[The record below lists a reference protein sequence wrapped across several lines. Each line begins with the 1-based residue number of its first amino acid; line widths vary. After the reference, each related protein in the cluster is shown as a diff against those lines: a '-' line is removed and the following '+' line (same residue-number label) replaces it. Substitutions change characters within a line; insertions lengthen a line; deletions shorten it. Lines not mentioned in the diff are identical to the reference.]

1 MCEARIRCTHLAS
14 ARARRAAVCLRARAR
29 ATTRRTRL
37 KLPRAHT
44 RGHGCCVQWHRIIA
58 LLLLRR
64 LIFVLEPRVTLC
76 EQYGVGKAVSSPP
89 RPRVT
94 RARECAA
101 WPGLCPAR
109 LARTI
114 LLQHCVCTS
123 AIGHLR
129 SVARAAAAAR
139 ERMLTAAECP
149 PAALAQRRDNRLLAP
164 GRASLAAL
172 ITSRYSA
179 GCWRAGL
186 VLLLRRLP
194 GVHS

>member
-1 MCEARIRCTHLAS
+1 MASEA
-14 ARARRAAVCLRARAR
+14 
-29 ATTRRTRL
+29 TRRTRL
-37 KLPRAHT
+37 KPLRAHA
-44 RGHGCCVQWHRIIA
+44 RGHGLCVPWHRIIA

-64 LIFVLEPRVTLC
+64 LLFVLEPRAPLC
-76 EQYGVGKAVSSPP
+76 EQYGVGKTVSAPP
-89 RPRVT
+89 RPRGT
-94 RARECAA
+94 RPRARAA

-164 GRASLAAL
+164 GRASFAAL